1 MFRYNCLLLNN
12 WHDVCSYISY
22 KLHDNLVIIMQTQ
35 IIRKDVEAMRRG
47 KLLSIILA
55 MVLLIGLFGG
65 CGAKTKTT
73 AEAEG
78 PIVIKIGHTDS
89 SQRSTHKWSEALGEY
104 LEKEAPGRFKVEV
117 YPDGQLGDTP
127 DLVSGIKL
135 GTVTMMFDLSS
146 VITSAAGP
154 DSTCIDLPY
163 LYPSFE
169 DWEKGTFEN
178 GGLELFNETLKDSG
192 YYCIDMY
199 YNGMRQVISRDK
211 IYHNQKDLKGQKI
224 RIAQN
229 DLNIEIWKSMGANPT
244 PMAWGEVVTSLSQG
258 QINAL
263 DHSLGVFNDFN
274 LHEIAPYITLTNHA
288 SSPFPIICSREWIE
302 SLNPEDR
309 EVLEAGVREVAKNQR
324 AEEYAKE
331 QGYIERFKKEGA
343 QVYELTPE
351 ELAAFEQAVKPVYD
365 YQRKLVGDEMLD
377 KWLATRPK

>member
-1 MFRYNCLLLNN
+1 MKKRKALAIVLTLVLVMSF
-12 WHDVCSYISY
+12 VVGCSSN
-22 KLHDNLVIIMQTQ
+22 KATVSEN
-35 IIRKDVEAMRRG
+35 
-47 KLLSIILA
+47 
-55 MVLLIGLFGG
+55 
-65 CGAKTKTT
+65 
-73 AEAEG
+73 G

-127 DLVSGIKL
+127 DLVSGIKI

-146 VITSAAGP
+146 VITSASGP
-154 DSTCIDLPY
+154 NSTCIDLPF

-169 DWEKGTFEN
+169 AWEKGTFEN
-178 GGLELFNETLKDSG
+178 GGLALFNETLKDSG

-199 YNGMRQVISRDK
+199 YNGMRQVISRNK
-211 IYHNQKDLKGQKI
+211 VYRTKDELKGQKV

-229 DLNIEIWKSMGANPT
+229 DLNIEIWKAMGANPT

-274 LHEIAPYITLTNHA
+274 LHEIAPHVTLTNHA

-302 SLNPEDR
+302 ALDPADR
-309 EVLEAGVREVAKNQR
+309 EVLEAGVKEVAKKQR
-324 AEEYAKE
+324 TEEFAKE
-331 QGYIERFKKEGA
+331 QSYIERFISEGA
-343 QVYELTPE
+343 EVYELTTDE
-351 ELAAFEQAVKPVYD
+351 IKAFEQAVQPVYD
-365 YQRKLVGDEMLD
+365 YQRKIVGNEMIE
-377 KWLATRPK
+377 KWLNTRP

>member
-1 MFRYNCLLLNN
+1 ME
-12 WHDVCSYISY
+12 
-22 KLHDNLVIIMQTQ
+22 K
-35 IIRKDVEAMRRG
+35 G
-47 KLLSIILA
+47 KVLAIILT
-55 MVLLIGLFGG
+55 LILVMSFVGG
-65 CGAKTKTT
+65 CADKD
-73 AEAEG
+73 AAISEDG

-104 LEKEAPGRFKVEV
+104 LEKEAPGKFKVEV
-117 YPDGQLGDTP
+117 YSDGQLGDTP
-127 DLVSGIKL
+127 DLVSGIKI

-146 VITSAAGP
+146 VITSASGP

-169 DWEKGTFEN
+169 AWEKGTFEN

-211 IYHNQKDLKGQKI
+211 IYSAKDDLKGQKV

-229 DLNIEIWKSMGANPT
+229 DLNIEIWKAMGANPT

-274 LHEIAPYITLTNHA
+274 LHEIAPYVTLTNHA

-302 SLNPEDR
+302 ALDPADR
-309 EVLEAGVREVAKNQR
+309 EVLEAGVKEVAKSQR

-331 QGYIERFKKEGA
+331 QSYIKRFIDEGA
-343 QVYELTPE
+343 EVYKLTADE
-351 ELAAFEQAVKPVYD
+351 MKAFEEAVQPVYD
-365 YQRKLVGDEMLD
+365 YQRGIVGDEMIE
-377 KWLATRPK
+377 KWLNTRP